1 MIKSTFKVTIFLSF
15 ILIGCNN
22 EKDTSK
28 REKEVG
34 SELVVSK
41 KDKRVNITFDK
52 KVNGY
57 DVSIVWSPFKEIKN
71 TIIGP
76 AVLQF
81 NKPDQKKSIEIITDY
96 FSIPSNLIEI
106 SNNQY
111 KLIDDVKPNK
121 IKINY
126 KEFNLKND
134 KTIGQIEMPFFFF
147 DIDFDGSKELLI
159 TEHGRE
165 KDFVTK
171 YKVFKIEDGILA
183 NPKNQITDLDPYNNI
198 YTDTEIDIILKKI
211 INK

>member
-134 KTIGQIEMPFFFF
+134 KTL
-147 DIDFDGSKELLI
+147 S
-159 TEHGRE
+159 
-165 KDFVTK
+165 
-171 YKVFKIEDGILA
+171 
-183 NPKNQITDLDPYNNI
+183 
-198 YTDTEIDIILKKI
+198 IISDV
-211 INK
+211 